1 MEVILGT
8 ITALLQLL
16 SGDWRG
22 AWQTISKA
30 GAEIWKAIVN
40 MAKNIWG
47 ILGDY
52 LKQSWQNIVEGFNA
66 IFGPLAGIA
75 GSIWNSIV
83 NVVKTV
89 VSGLGAFY
97 QVYGQLL

>member
-40 MAKNIWG
+40 MAK
-47 ILGDY
+47 
-52 LKQSWQNIVEGFNA
+52 
-66 IFGPLAGIA
+66 IFG
-75 GSIWNSIV
+75 
-83 NVVKTV
+83 
-89 VSGLGAFY
+89 VS
-97 QVYGQLL
+97 

>member
-1 MEVILGT
+1 MALGKRY
-8 ITALLQLL
+8 LKQVLKYGKL
-16 SGDWRG
+16 SLI
-22 AWQTISKA
+22 WQ
-30 GAEIWKAIVN
+30 
-40 MAKNIWG
+40 NIWG